1 MKKHL
6 LQILSTG
13 VLTLLLAFAF
23 GACGST
29 STSNNSSAVTVH
41 LGYFPNI
48 THAVALVG
56 VGPGRAQIIWTE
68 EGQRTLLGPRAA
80 AATAGSPG

>member
-1 MKKHL
+1 MKKHW

-29 STSNNSSAVTVH
+29 STSNNSSSVTVH

-56 VGPGRAQIIWTE
+56 VERGTFKNA
-68 EGQRTLLGPRAA
+68 LGSKCQFANNDV
-80 AATAGSPG
+80 